1 MPADIE
7 KTSAFINLLRAASRG
22 RNIADGYG
30 FLGAEELR
38 ELSTSE
44 RAYNPLEYRDPG
56 FDVIKH
62 FAMKKAFT
70 RLLNAEIDWETV
82 KREAA
87 KLVEEIEE
95 IRAAREREQE
105 ATRWIPLN
113 ESNSIFDYVGW
124 VSAWSQGYLEKLLG
138 YFTEEAVFEDR
149 TFGWLAGGKTE
160 LRGLFSRLFH
170 SWDLGM
176 RARLAS
182 FDPSTEE
189 VNLDWTRAGNRMG
202 SNAGMLIE
210 LSGSRLSGN
219 SRLLMQS
226 GKVRRCTDIW
236 CQNNLDR
243 VVANSLGFK
252 DHRAP
257 MTVVNTQDAVII
269 NGIRVPKAAR

>member
-7 KTSAFINLLRAASRG
+7 KTSAFINLLRAASQG
-22 RNIADGYG
+22 RNIAAGYG

-38 ELSTSE
+38 ELSTSD

-62 FAMKKAFT
+62 FVTKRAFT
-70 RLLNAEIDWETV
+70 SLLNAGIDWESV

-95 IRAAREREQE
+95 MAARERARE

-149 TFGWLAGGKTE
+149 TFGWLAVGKTE

-189 VNLDWTRAGNRMG
+189 VNLDWTRASNRMG
-202 SNAGMLIE
+202 SNGGTLIE
-210 LSGSRLSGN
+210 LSGAQLSGN
-219 SRLLMQS
+219 SQS
-226 GKVRRCTDIW
+226 GKVRRCTDTW
-236 CQNNLDR
+236 SKSNLDR
-243 VVANSLGFK
+243 VIVNSLGIK
-252 DHRAP
+252 DHRTP

-269 NGIRVPKAAR
+269 NGIRIPKAAH

>member
-1 MPADIE
+1 MPTDIE
-7 KTSAFINLLRAASRG
+7 KTSAFINLLSAVSQG
-22 RNIADGYG
+22 RNMADGYG
-30 FLGAEELR
+30 FLGAKELR
-38 ELSTSE
+38 ELSTSD

-70 RLLNAEIDWETV
+70 SLLNAQIDWEEV

-95 IRAAREREQE
+95 IRVAREQAQE

-113 ESNSIFDYVGW
+113 EFNSIFDYVGW

-149 TFGWLAGGKTE
+149 TFGWRAGGKTE
-160 LRGLFSRLFH
+160 LRGLFAGLLH

-189 VNLDWTRAGNRMG
+189 VNLDWTRAGTRMR
-202 SNAGMLIE
+202 SNLDTLIE
-210 LSGSRLSGN
+210 LGGAQLSGN

-226 GKVRRCTDIW
+226 GKVRRCTDTW
-236 CQNNLDR
+236 SQNNLDR
-243 VVANSLGFK
+243 VIANSLGFK
-252 DHRAP
+252 DHRTP
-257 MTVVNTQDAVII
+257 ITVVNTQDAVII

>member
-1 MPADIE
+1 MPIDVK
-7 KTSAFINLLRAASRG
+7 KTSEFINLLRATSQG
-22 RNIADGYG
+22 RDTADGYG

-38 ELSTSE
+38 ELSTSD
-44 RAYNPLEYRDPG
+44 RAYNPLEYRDEG

-62 FAMKKAFT
+62 FVMKKAFT
-70 RLLNAEIDWETV
+70 SLLNAEIDWETV
-82 KREAA
+82 KKEAT

-95 IRAAREREQE
+95 IRAARERARE

-149 TFGWLAGGKTE
+149 TFEWLAGGKTE

-176 RARLAS
+176 RARLAN
-182 FDPSTEE
+182 FAPSTEE
-189 VNLDWTRAGNRMG
+189 VNLDWTRAGNRMR
-202 SNAGMLIE
+202 SNGGTLIE
-210 LSGSRLSGN
+210 LSGAQLSGN

-236 CQNNLDR
+236 SKNNLDR
-243 VVANSLGFK
+243 VIVNSLGFK
-252 DHRAP
+252 DHRTP
-257 MTVVNTQDAVII
+257 MTVVNTRDAVII
-269 NGIRVPKAAR
+269 NGIRIPKAAR